1 MHTPKR
7 EPGHYIEV
15 VGIRYRIE
23 TAQEKRIAAEA
34 IRDAG
39 HPYRPMDL
47 WDGQKWIPIN
57 PMRYLDA
64 APPVPE
70 PSYYEPYLGWNINP
84 NDGLCFC
91 GEEDSQ
97 DCPKHGK

>member
-15 VGIRYRIE
+15 LGIRYRIE
-23 TAQEKRIAAEA
+23 TDEEKRIAAEA

-47 WDGQKWIPIN
+47 WDGEKWVAVE
-57 PMRYLDA
+57 PMRWHDA
-64 APPVPE
+64 ADPVPE
-70 PSYYEPYLGWNINP
+70 GSCYDPGVSRRMI
-84 NDGLCFC
+84 
-91 GEEDSQ
+91 
-97 DCPKHGK
+97 